1 MKPAV
6 LVPDW
11 PVPPTVHAF
20 STLRDGGVSDGPFA
34 TLNLGNHV
42 GDAPERV
49 QENRRRLAAL
59 LPAPPMWLEQVHGID
74 VAAHRL
80 AAGRVRADAAFTSA
94 AGAVCAVMTADC
106 LPVLFCDASG
116 SVVAAAHAGWRGLAA
131 GVLENTIRAMQVPP
145 SQLLAWFGPAI
156 GPQAFEV
163 GDDVR
168 DVFVAHDA
176 SAAGAFAGAGR
187 AGKWL
192 ADLAALARRRLALA
206 GVDRVFGGHWCTYQD
221 RDRFFSHRRDGRCGR
236 HASVICLSE
245 SVHRGDSGKARA
257 ACGGVNDNGAGRG
270 D

>member
-1 MKPAV
+1 MTPSV

-11 PVPPTVHAF
+11 PAPPTVHAF
-20 STLRDGGVSDGPFA
+20 STSRDGGVSNGPFA
-34 TLNLGNHV
+34 SLNLGSHV
-42 GDAPERV
+42 GDAPDRV
-49 QENRRRLAAL
+49 QENRRRVCAL

-131 GVLENTIRAMQVPP
+131 GVLENTIRAMQAPP
-145 SQLLAWFGPAI
+145 PQLLAWFGPAI

-236 HASVICLSE
+236 HASVIWLSE